1 MGLIATIKAV
11 KDIVLIFIRDTVPVV
26 YHRKSNILFGGDY
39 FYLYQRIILGMLNG
53 IIHKDVYKRQL
64 QDLYGRVGVVQI
76 HPVFEEL
83 LHAFDTRP
91 PVQRNEVE

>member
-1 MGLIATIKAV
+1 
-11 KDIVLIFIRDTVPVV
+11 
-26 YHRKSNILFGGDY
+26 
-39 FYLYQRIILGMLNG
+39 
-53 IIHKDVYKRQL
+53 
-64 QDLYGRVGVVQI
+64 RVGVVQI

>member
-1 MGLIATIKAV
+1 MTGVQTCAL
-11 KDIVLIFIRDTVPVV
+11 P
-26 YHRKSNILFGGDY
+26 IL
-39 FYLYQRIILGMLNG
+39 
-53 IIHKDVYKRQL
+53 L

-91 PVQRNEVE
+91 PVKRNEVE

>member
-1 MGLIATIKAV
+1 MRQNRFLFLLLFAV
-11 KDIVLIFIRDTVPVV
+11 VGVLPVAA
-26 YHRKSNILFGGDY
+26 
-39 FYLYQRIILGMLNG
+39 QW
-53 IIHKDVYKRQL
+53 
-64 QDLYGRVGVVQI
+64 RVGVVQI